1 MADEMSLNASGFRDH
16 LLALA
21 GALLSTAALVSY
33 FTLSVRIPS
42 LRDSAWLNL
51 LTVVIG
57 LGLSIAAVARRRSA
71 VSSTGLALSI
81 LATAAL
87 FGFVFLLSE
96 QLPPAAD
103 AIEVGRPAPPFSL
116 PDQNGRAVA
125 LSDFAGSKVVLVFYR
140 GFW

>member
-1 MADEMSLNASGFRDH
+1 MSSTALGHRERA
-16 LLALA
+16 LALI
-21 GALLSTAALVSY
+21 GPLLSTTALISY

-51 LTVVIG
+51 LAVVIG
-57 LGLSIAAVARRRSA
+57 LSLSIAAVVRRRSV
-71 VSSTGLALSI
+71 VSSAGLALSI
-81 LATAAL
+81 LWTAAL

-96 QLPPAAD
+96 HLPSPAA
-103 AIEVGRPAPPFSL
+103 AVGVGGTAPAFEL
-116 PDQNGRAVA
+116 PDHSGKPVA

>member
-1 MADEMSLNASGFRDH
+1 MSSTARDRRERA
-16 LLALA
+16 LALI
-21 GALLSTAALVSY
+21 GALLSTTALISY

-51 LTVVIG
+51 LAVVTG
-57 LGLSIAAVARRRSA
+57 LGLSIAAVARRRSV
-71 VSSTGLALSI
+71 VSSAGLALSI
-81 LATAAL
+81 LWTAAL

-96 QLPPAAD
+96 QLPSPAA
-103 AIEVGRPAPPFSL
+103 AVGVGETAPAFEL
-116 PDQNGRAVA
+116 PDQSGKPVA

>member
-1 MADEMSLNASGFRDH
+1 MSSSARDRRERV
-16 LLALA
+16 LALI
-21 GALLSTAALVSY
+21 GVLLSTAALISY

-51 LTVVIG
+51 FAVVTG
-57 LGLSIAAVARRRSA
+57 LGLSIAAVARQRS
-71 VSSTGLALSI
+71 VISSAGLALSI
-81 LATAAL
+81 LWTAAL

-96 QLPPAAD
+96 QLPSSANAVELGDAAPA
-103 AIEVGRPAPPFSL
+103 FQL
-116 PDQNGRAVA
+116 PDQRGRPVT